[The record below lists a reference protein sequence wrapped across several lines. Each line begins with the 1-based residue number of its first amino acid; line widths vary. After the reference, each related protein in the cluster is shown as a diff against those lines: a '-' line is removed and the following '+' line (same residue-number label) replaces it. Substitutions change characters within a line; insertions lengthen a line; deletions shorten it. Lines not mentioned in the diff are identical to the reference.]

1 MVETGHVTTCSPL
14 IGWTGTS
21 ATATS
26 SPPSPCSAA
35 STSTHPRAGPCTRS
49 VCFPLLTGLINF
61 VKVKFSVK
69 NILDRNKK
77 PINKYLTPP
86 QIVTDMAN
94 DNAYWA
100 EKFLEAWQIMTTNGD
115 RAADGSISLTPGPQS
130 AWFGHYSLYKQGINP
145 ADLEDY
151 IASMAPLTWTDP
163 TV

>member
-1 MVETGHVTTCSPL
+1 M
-14 IGWTGTS
+14 
-21 ATATS
+21 
-26 SPPSPCSAA
+26 
-35 STSTHPRAGPCTRS
+35 
-49 VCFPLLTGLINF
+49 
-61 VKVKFSVK
+61 
-69 NILDRNKK
+69 DRNKIHLSF
-77 PINKYLTPP
+77 PIISA

>member
-1 MVETGHVTTCSPL
+1 M
-14 IGWTGTS
+14 
-21 ATATS
+21 
-26 SPPSPCSAA
+26 
-35 STSTHPRAGPCTRS
+35 
-49 VCFPLLTGLINF
+49 
-61 VKVKFSVK
+61 
-69 NILDRNKK
+69 DRNKK